1 MTHSMIDNFIRPP
14 RGFSEIV
21 ADLIH
26 FGGLLSFFLAVIFF
40 ELTQAA
46 VVAFTLPGLV
56 IARFLGVKP
65 WPDAILTSSLIIA
78 AWSNVFELYTSISWW
93 DMFIHF
99 ICAGGLAAAAYFY
112 LARIEAVPQPG
123 THRVAGIVLTT
134 AFGLALGVLWEVVE
148 WVGFTYITSQ
158 IYVTYEDTISDLV
171 VGGLGALVCG
181 LAVAYAPLLRDELVS
196 APSHSSR
203 EQSGNPPRCTDS
215 TRTRR

>member
-1 MTHSMIDNFIRPP
+1 MIDNFIRPP
-14 RGFSEIV
+14 RGFSEIA
-21 ADLIH
+21 ADLIRM
-26 FGGLLSFFLAVIFF
+26 GGLLSFFLALIFF

-46 VVAFTLPGLV
+46 VVAFTLPGFV

-65 WPDAILTSSLIIA
+65 LPDAILTSSLIIA

-93 DMFIHF
+93 DLIIHF
-99 ICAGGLAAAAYFY
+99 ICAGGLAAAAYIF
-112 LARIEAVPQPG
+112 LARVGAVPPPG
-123 THRVAGIVLTT
+123 THRVAGIFLTT
-134 AFGLALGVLWEVVE
+134 SLGLALGVLWEVVE

-181 LAVAYAPLLRDELVS
+181 IAVAYAPLLRDEPVS
-196 APSHSSR
+196 APSHPFR

-215 TRTRR
+215 THTRR